1 MCCFDQKIF
10 NSKGEVIM
18 KKSETSKREP
28 HYVDIIKTWSTVMT
42 WLYAYL
48 AAVIGVVLFV
58 TRDRDSLVL
67 CLIVSAFG
75 LCIIWLPGLLM
86 VSLIDDCC
94 ERCASLK
101 PVYMR
106 PRSIFAD
113 GLKGLGRLRIDAVNG
128 IALVLM
134 GVLSGVAVIMSIVGV
149 VLDLAGMDVAIWSG
163 GLLSWFGALIIG
175 ARMTYDVISEKRKMR
190 WVF

>member
-1 MCCFDQKIF
+1 
-10 NSKGEVIM
+10 
-18 KKSETSKREP
+18 
-28 HYVDIIKTWSTVMT
+28 
-42 WLYAYL
+42 
-48 AAVIGVVLFV
+48 
-58 TRDRDSLVL
+58 
-67 CLIVSAFG
+67 
-75 LCIIWLPGLLM
+75 
-86 VSLIDDCC
+86 
-94 ERCASLK
+94 
-101 PVYMR
+101 MR

-113 GLKGLGRLRIDAVNG
+113 GLKGLGRLRIDTVNG